1 MREMESIIINIESTL
16 KNEGFKK
23 ISKIEYYDCNIQ
35 CLLNDF
41 QLRIRGGYVIIVKF
55 INEGIINLNI
65 NKVNNRKRLDEIKS
79 IVMNIEEVKTLSDFL
94 RLRNEMIKKYDN
106 LRITDAEILKPYVDK
121 AMKTK
126 LEYAIKYYI

>member
-23 ISKIEYYDCNIQ
+23 ISKIEYYDGNIQ

-94 RLRNEMIKKYDN
+94 ELRNEMIKKYDN
-106 LRITDAEILKPYVDK
+106 LKVTDAEILKPYTDN
-121 AMKTK
+121 AMKTRFG
-126 LEYAIKYYI
+126 YAIE

>member
-16 KNEGFKK
+16 KNEGVKK
-23 ISKIEYYDCNIQ
+23 ISKIEYYDGNIQ

-55 INEGIINLNI
+55 INEGIINFNI

-79 IVMNIEEVKTLSDFL
+79 IVMNIEEIKTLSDFL
-94 RLRNEMIKKYDN
+94 ELRNEIIKKYDN
-106 LRITDAEILKPYVDK
+106 LKVTDAEILKPYTDN
-121 AMKTK
+121 AMKTRF
-126 LEYAIKYYI
+126 EYAIK